1 MPFIFSCFIFPSPSS
16 VGICFDFS
24 ISSRNWDRSTRIST
38 RPLLSVCFLSLS
50 LHYWFVIV
58 SIVAYHKYLIATS
71 LRSLIF
77 LHSTQLTHNVWAL
90 SGRIVDWECTENLDR
105 HPKNSSST
113 IFRVS
118 KWSAGSGAA
127 VLWPHELRAA
137 YYFSYLRKKK
147 KTERCL
153 SWFITNVAKYRSSW
167 KEAKAVVTG
176 IYESKKLAESDQYF
190 NISRLWLELRW
201 MSTFWYL
208 SDRMFSCSC

>member
-1 MPFIFSCFIFPSPSS
+1 MFYFSLAVIGWNMLWFLNQ
-16 VGICFDFS
+16 FS
-24 ISSRNWDRSTRIST
+24 KLGSLHSNLNTATSLS
-38 RPLLSVCFLSLS
+38 LLSLSLSLS

-118 KWSAGSGAA
+118 EWSAGSGAA

-137 YYFSYLRKKK
+137 YYFSYLRKK

-176 IYESKKLAESDQYF
+176 IYESEKLAESDQYF

>member
-1 MPFIFSCFIFPSPSS
+1 MGVCLL
-16 VGICFDFS
+16 VCEKYDA
-24 ISSRNWDRSTRIST
+24 SSRIITEQFRWDAFYFLMFYFSLAVIGWNMLWFLNQFSKLGSLHSNLNTATSLS
-38 RPLLSVCFLSLS
+38 LLSLSLSLS

-147 KTERCL
+147 KL
-153 SWFITNVAKYRSSW
+153 KDVWVGS
-167 KEAKAVVTG
+167 
-176 IYESKKLAESDQYF
+176 
-190 NISRLWLELRW
+190 
-201 MSTFWYL
+201 
-208 SDRMFSCSC
+208 